1 MEKLEHPL
9 WIVDAA
15 NRIFGPAVNALLGL
29 FGMRA
34 ADPANPIPNYL
45 VIAYLVVARAR
56 SPWPSSCGRG

>member
-29 FGMRA
+29 FGMHA
-34 ADPANPIPNYL
+34 AD
-45 VIAYLVVARAR
+45 RRTR
-56 SPWPSSCGRG
+56 SRTTW